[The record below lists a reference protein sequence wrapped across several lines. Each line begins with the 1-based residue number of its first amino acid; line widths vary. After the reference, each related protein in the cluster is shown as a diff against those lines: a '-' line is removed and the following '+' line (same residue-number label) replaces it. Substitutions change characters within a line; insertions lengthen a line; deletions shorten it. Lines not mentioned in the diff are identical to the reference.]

1 MFVKNRKTIFRIIAV
16 TMMCLG
22 CSFTTHHMDKLE
34 VAIYQVKVRN
44 ILSDALIEINA
55 IKENKESSQEQPALT
70 TQMVSDFLQMDSEE
84 FQNKYDKNELYIQ
97 NILYC
102 NIDDWKYHGM
112 QLDAFQ
118 DKEDYYD
125 VIDINAIRFRDQ
137 TEEMNI
143 FGKYGR
149 ESIKSDWLYVKALGD
164 FAISIYKPEGTGNQ
178 ERGSESEM
186 AEISF
191 VKINLREGTA
201 PEELYSFLENDYY
214 KVREEIQEE
223 QWVQSPDGT
232 RAACV
237 SNGSLPK
244 HPAQIFIRYAE
255 EVPDDVFRRTWE
267 CRIVGWIDEEHLVC
281 YDLDRYPILI
291 SLEKKQVEIIKKE
304 EDDYDAYGA
313 EYIIDGNSLVCKVLG
328 EEVYQW
334 KIVREGNEVKFVG
347 DSEKILDGQE

>member
-1 MFVKNRKTIFRIIAV
+1 
-16 TMMCLG
+16 MCMG
-22 CSFTTHHMDKLE
+22 CSYTTHHMDKLE
-34 VAIYQVKVRN
+34 TAINQVKVRN

-55 IKENKESSQEQPALT
+55 IKENEESSQEQPALT
-70 TQMVSDFLQMDSEE
+70 TQIVSDFLQMDSEE

-102 NIDDWKYHGM
+102 SIDDWKFHGT

-125 VIDINAIRFRDQ
+125 VTDISAIRFRDG
-137 TEEMNI
+137 TEEMNV
-143 FGKYGR
+143 FGKY
-149 ESIKSDWLYVKALGD
+149 EWENIKSDRLYVKALGD
-164 FAISIYKPEGTGNQ
+164 FAISIYKPEGTDNR
-178 ERGSESEM
+178 ESDSESEM

-191 VKINLREGTA
+191 VKVNLREGTA
-201 PEELYSFLENDYY
+201 PGELYSFLENDYY

-255 EVPDDVFRRTWE
+255 GAPDDVFRRTWE
-267 CRIVGWIDEEHLVC
+267 CRIAGWIDEEHLVC
-281 YDLDRYPILI
+281 YDLDRSPILI

-313 EYIIDGNSLVCKVLG
+313 EYIIDGNRLVCKVLG

-334 KIVREGNEVKFVG
+334 KIVQEGNEVKLVG
-347 DSEKILDGQE
+347 DNAFE